1 MSKRLL
7 VTGSSGLIG
16 SEVCSYFARELGYT
30 VHGLDNNQRAV
41 FFGPQGDT
49 RWNQSRLAADLPGFV
64 HHELDIRD
72 RAGVLALVKEVRP
85 AVIVHTAAQPSPNA
99 VGTLNLLE
107 ATRQSCPESEL
118 AHRRRLW
125 REMVPDLWAWRL
137 AVRDILINPLTTTAV
152 WLFLRLHMHQIPH
165 ELKCCRIRLSMC

>member
-1 MSKRLL
+1 M
-7 VTGSSGLIG
+7 
-16 SEVCSYFARELGYT
+16 
-30 VHGLDNNQRAV
+30 

-49 RWNQSRLAADLPGFV
+49 RWYQERLQEQLGDNFQHA
-64 HHELDIRD
+64 ELNST
-72 RAGVLALVKEVRP
+72 A
-85 AVIVHTAAQPSPNA
+85 IVHTAAQPSPNA

-125 REMVPDLWAWRL
+125 REMVPDLWAGRELAWRL